1 MSIKTLGVDLGKFGC
16 HVIGQD
22 QHGKVVEKRK
32 MSMAK
37 FAEYLANLPPCAVFF
52 EACGGAHYWCR
63 KAKSLGHRSEMIP
76 ANFVK
81 PFVKSNKN
89 DFNDAEAICEA
100 AQRPT
105 MRFANIRSEDQQA
118 FGCLLKLREQ
128 IVDERTATSNQ
139 AHAFLLEFGIQQK
152 KGRGFIGAV
161 AQLIADEDNKLPQA
175 LRCTLSRLVERY
187 KVIDKEVSE
196 VEREIAN
203 FNRQSDNC
211 KRMQSIPGVGLI
223 TSSFIEAWAGSCT
236 QFKSARDFAA
246 WAGLV
251 PKQHSTGGK
260 SNLLGISKRGNQTL
274 RKYLIHGARSVIQWK
289 LEENHAWSPWIKKL
303 LCSKKKT
310 VAVVAM
316 ANKLARIIWAVLTK
330 EQNYAA
336 QAA

>member
-1 MSIKTLGVDLGKFGC
+1 MSIKTLGVDLGKLSC

-22 QHGKVVEKRK
+22 QQGKIVEKRK
-32 MSMAK
+32 IQLGK
-37 FAEYLANLPPCAVFF
+37 FAEYLANLPPCAVYF
-52 EACGGAHYWCR
+52 EACGGAHHWCR
-63 KAKSLGHRSEMIP
+63 KARSLGHRAEMIP
-76 ANFVK
+76 AKFAK

-105 MRFANIRSEDQQA
+105 MRFAHVRTEEQQA

-128 IVDERTATSNQ
+128 LVEERTAVSNQ

-152 KGRGFIGAV
+152 KGRVFIGTV
-161 AQLIADEDNKLPQA
+161 ADMTENPDINLPEA
-175 LRCTLSRLVERY
+175 LRLTLFRLVERY
-187 KVIDKEVSE
+187 KSVDKEISE
-196 VEREIAN
+196 LERDITAINSQNE
-203 FNRQSDNC
+203 NC
-211 KRMQSIPGVGLI
+211 KRMQSIPGIGLI
-223 TSSFIEAWAGSCT
+223 TSSFIESWAGSCN

-251 PKQHSTGGK
+251 PKQHSTGGV
-260 SNLLGISKRGNQTL
+260 SNLLGISKRGNSTL

-289 LEENHAWSPWIKKL
+289 LEEDHAWSPWIKKL
-303 LCSKKKT
+303 LASKKKT

-336 QAA
+336 HAA

>member
-1 MSIKTLGVDLGKFGC
+1 MLIKTLGVDLGKFSC
-16 HVIGQD
+16 HVVGQD
-22 QHGKVVEKRK
+22 QQGKVVEKRK
-32 MSMAK
+32 IPIGK

-52 EACGGAHYWCR
+52 EACGGAHHWCR
-63 KAKSLGHRSEMIP
+63 KARSLGHRSEMIP

-81 PFVKSNKN
+81 PFIKSNKN

-105 MRFANIRSEDQQA
+105 MRFAHLRSAEQQA

-128 IVDERTATSNQ
+128 LVEERTAVSNQ

-152 KGRGFIGAV
+152 KSRGFISAV
-161 AQLIADEDNKLPQA
+161 ADITEDAEINLPHA
-175 LRCTLSRLVERY
+175 LRFALFRLVERY
-187 KVIDKEVSE
+187 KTVDKEINE
-196 VEREIAN
+196 LERKIAAIN
-203 FNRQSDNC
+203 SQNDNC
-211 KRMQSIPGVGLI
+211 RRLQSIPGVGLI

-336 QAA
+336 QVA

>member
-32 MSMAK
+32 MSLAK

-105 MRFANIRSEDQQA
+105 MRFANIRSEEQQA

-161 AQLIADEDNKLPQA
+161 AQLITDEDNKLPQA

-196 VEREIAN
+196 VDREIAN

-260 SNLLGISKRGNQTL
+260 SNLQGISKRGNNTL

>member
-1 MSIKTLGVDLGKFGC
+1 MLIKTLGVDLGKFSC
-16 HVIGQD
+16 HVVGQD
-22 QHGKVVEKRK
+22 QQGKVVEKRK
-32 MSMAK
+32 IPIGK
-37 FAEYLANLPPCAVFF
+37 FAEYLVNLPPCAVFF

-63 KAKSLGHRSEMIP
+63 KARSLGHRSDMIP

-105 MRFANIRSEDQQA
+105 MRFAHLRSAEQQA

-128 IVDERTATSNQ
+128 LVEERTAVSNQ

-152 KGRGFIGAV
+152 KSRGFISAV
-161 AQLIADEDNKLPQA
+161 ADITEDAEINLPHA
-175 LRCTLSRLVERY
+175 LRFALFRLVERY
-187 KVIDKEVSE
+187 KAVDKEINE
-196 VEREIAN
+196 LEREITAIN
-203 FNRQSDNC
+203 NQNDNC
-211 KRMQSIPGVGLI
+211 RRLQSIPGVGLI
-223 TSSFIEAWAGSCT
+223 TSSFIEAWAGSCS
-236 QFKSARDFAA
+236 QFKCARDFAA

>member
-1 MSIKTLGVDLGKFGC
+1 MLIKTLGVDLGKFSC
-16 HVIGQD
+16 HVVGQD
-22 QHGKVVEKRK
+22 QQGKVVEKRK
-32 MSMAK
+32 LPISK

-63 KAKSLGHRSEMIP
+63 KARSLGHRSEMIP

-105 MRFANIRSEDQQA
+105 MRFAHLRSAEQQS

-128 IVDERTATSNQ
+128 LVEERTAVSNQ

-152 KGRGFIGAV
+152 KSRGFISAV
-161 AQLIADEDNKLPQA
+161 AALTEDAEVNLPHA
-175 LRCTLSRLVERY
+175 LRFALFRLVERY
-187 KVIDKEVSE
+187 KTVDKEISE
-196 VEREIAN
+196 LEREIAAIN
-203 FNRQSDNC
+203 NQNDNC
-211 KRMQSIPGVGLI
+211 RRLQSIPGVGLI
-223 TSSFIEAWAGSCT
+223 TSSFIEAWAGSGN
-236 QFKSARDFAA
+236 QFKCARDFAA

>member
-1 MSIKTLGVDLGKFGC
+1 MLIKTLGVDLGKFSC
-16 HVIGQD
+16 HVVGQD
-22 QHGKVVEKRK
+22 QQGKVVEKRK
-32 MSMAK
+32 IPIGK

-63 KAKSLGHRSEMIP
+63 KARSLGHRSDMIP

-105 MRFANIRSEDQQA
+105 MRFAHLRSAEQQA

-128 IVDERTATSNQ
+128 LVEERTAVSNQ

-152 KGRGFIGAV
+152 KSRGFISAV
-161 AQLIADEDNKLPQA
+161 AALTEDAEINLPHA
-175 LRCTLSRLVERY
+175 LRFALFRLVERY
-187 KVIDKEVSE
+187 KTVDKEISE
-196 VEREIAN
+196 LEREIAAIN
-203 FNRQSDNC
+203 NQNDNC
-211 KRMQSIPGVGLI
+211 RRLQSIPGVGLI
-223 TSSFIEAWAGSCT
+223 TSSFIEAWAGSGS
-236 QFKSARDFAA
+236 QFKCARDFAA

>member
-1 MSIKTLGVDLGKFGC
+1 MLIKTLGVDLGKFSC
-16 HVIGQD
+16 HVVGQD
-22 QHGKVVEKRK
+22 QQGKVVEKRK
-32 MSMAK
+32 IPIGK
-37 FAEYLANLPPCAVFF
+37 FAEYLANLPHCAVFF

-63 KAKSLGHRSEMIP
+63 KARSLGHRSDMIP

-105 MRFANIRSEDQQA
+105 MRFAHLRSAEQQA

-128 IVDERTATSNQ
+128 LVEERTAVSNQ

-152 KGRGFIGAV
+152 KSRGFISAV
-161 AQLIADEDNKLPQA
+161 AALTEDAEVNLPHA
-175 LRCTLSRLVERY
+175 LRFALFRLVERY
-187 KVIDKEVSE
+187 KTVDKEISE
-196 VEREIAN
+196 LEREIAAIN
-203 FNRQSDNC
+203 NQNDNC
-211 KRMQSIPGVGLI
+211 RRLQSIPGVGLI
-223 TSSFIEAWAGSCT
+223 TSSFIEAWAGSGS
-236 QFKSARDFAA
+236 QFKCARDFAA

-303 LCSKKKT
+303 LCNKKKT

>member
-1 MSIKTLGVDLGKFGC
+1 MIP
-16 HVIGQD
+16 
-22 QHGKVVEKRK
+22 
-32 MSMAK
+32 AK
-37 FAEYLANLPPCAVFF
+37 FA
-52 EACGGAHYWCR
+52 
-63 KAKSLGHRSEMIP
+63 
-76 ANFVK
+76 K

-105 MRFANIRSEDQQA
+105 MRFAHVRTEEQQA

-128 IVDERTATSNQ
+128 LVEERTAVSNQ

-152 KGRGFIGAV
+152 KGRAFIGTV
-161 AQLIADEDNKLPQA
+161 ADMTESPDMNIPEA
-175 LRCTLSRLVERY
+175 LRLTLFRLVERY
-187 KVIDKEVSE
+187 KAVDKEISE
-196 VEREIAN
+196 LERDITAINSQNE
-203 FNRQSDNC
+203 NC

-223 TSSFIEAWAGSCT
+223 TSSFIESWAGSCN

-251 PKQHSTGGK
+251 PKQHTTGGV
-260 SNLLGISKRGNQTL
+260 SNLLGISKRGNNTL

-303 LCSKKKT
+303 LSSKKKT

-336 QAA
+336 VAA

>member
-1 MSIKTLGVDLGKFGC
+1 MLIKTLGVDLGKFSC
-16 HVIGQD
+16 HVVGQD
-22 QHGKVVEKRK
+22 QQGKVVEKRK
-32 MSMAK
+32 IPISK

-63 KAKSLGHRSEMIP
+63 KARSLGHRSEMIP

-105 MRFANIRSEDQQA
+105 MRFAHLRSAEQQS

-128 IVDERTATSNQ
+128 LVEERTAVSNQ

-152 KGRGFIGAV
+152 KSRGFISAV
-161 AQLIADEDNKLPQA
+161 AALTEDAEVNLPHA
-175 LRCTLSRLVERY
+175 LRFALFRLVERY
-187 KVIDKEVSE
+187 KTVDKEISE
-196 VEREIAN
+196 LEREIAAIN
-203 FNRQSDNC
+203 NQNDNC
-211 KRMQSIPGVGLI
+211 RRLQSIPGVGLI
-223 TSSFIEAWAGSCT
+223 TSSFIEAWAGSGS
-236 QFKSARDFAA
+236 QFKCARDFAA

>member
-1 MSIKTLGVDLGKFGC
+1 MLIKTLGVDLGKFSC
-16 HVIGQD
+16 HVVGQD
-22 QHGKVVEKRK
+22 QQGKVVEKRK
-32 MSMAK
+32 ILISK
-37 FAEYLANLPPCAVFF
+37 FAEYLVNLPPCAVFF

-63 KAKSLGHRSEMIP
+63 KARSLGHRSEMIP

-105 MRFANIRSEDQQA
+105 MRFAHLRSAEQQS

-128 IVDERTATSNQ
+128 LVEERTAVSNQ

-152 KGRGFIGAV
+152 KSRGFISAV
-161 AQLIADEDNKLPQA
+161 AALTEDAEVNLPHA
-175 LRCTLSRLVERY
+175 LRFALFRLVERY
-187 KVIDKEVSE
+187 KTVDKEISE
-196 VEREIAN
+196 LEREIAAIN
-203 FNRQSDNC
+203 NQNDNC
-211 KRMQSIPGVGLI
+211 RRLQSIPGVGLI
-223 TSSFIEAWAGSCT
+223 TSSFIEAWAGSGS
-236 QFKSARDFAA
+236 QFKCARDFAA

>member
-1 MSIKTLGVDLGKFGC
+1 MTIKTLGVDLGKFSC

-22 QHGKVVEKRK
+22 QHGKIVEKRK
-32 MSMAK
+32 VALTK
-37 FAEYLANLPPCAVFF
+37 FAEYLINLPPCAVFF
-52 EACGGAHYWCR
+52 EACGGAHHWCR
-63 KAKSLGHRSEMIP
+63 KARSLGHMSKMIP
-76 ANFVK
+76 AQFVK

-105 MRFANIRSEDQQA
+105 MRFAHTRSEDQQA

-128 IVDERTATSNQ
+128 LVEERTAVSNQ
-139 AHAFLLEFGIQQK
+139 AHTFLLEFGIQQK
-152 KGRGFIGAV
+152 KGRGFISKV
-161 AQLIADEDNKLPQA
+161 ADITEDAEFELPAA
-175 LRCTLSRLVERY
+175 LRCALFRLVQRY
-187 KVIDKEVSE
+187 KFIDNEISE
-196 VEREIAN
+196 LEREITAIN
-203 FNRQSDNC
+203 SQNDNC

-260 SNLLGISKRGNQTL
+260 SNLLGISKRGNHTL
-274 RKYLIHGARSVIQWK
+274 RKYLIHGARSIIQWK
-289 LEENHAWSPWIKKL
+289 LEENHAWSSWIKKL
-303 LCSKKKT
+303 LASKKKT

>member
-1 MSIKTLGVDLGKFGC
+1 MLIKTLGVDLGKFSC
-16 HVIGQD
+16 HVVGQD
-22 QHGKVVEKRK
+22 QQGKVVEKRK
-32 MSMAK
+32 IPIGK

-52 EACGGAHYWCR
+52 EACGGAHHWCR
-63 KAKSLGHRSEMIP
+63 KARSLGHRSEMIP

-81 PFVKSNKN
+81 PFIKSNKN

-105 MRFANIRSEDQQA
+105 MRFAHLRSAEQQA

-128 IVDERTATSNQ
+128 LVEERTAVSNQ

-152 KGRGFIGAV
+152 KSRGFISAV
-161 AQLIADEDNKLPQA
+161 ADITEDAEINLPHA
-175 LRCTLSRLVERY
+175 LRFALFRLVERY
-187 KVIDKEVSE
+187 KTVDKEINE
-196 VEREIAN
+196 LEREIAAIN
-203 FNRQSDNC
+203 SQNDNC
-211 KRMQSIPGVGLI
+211 RRLQSIPGVGLI
-223 TSSFIEAWAGSCT
+223 TSSFIEAWAGSGN
-236 QFKSARDFAA
+236 QFKCARDFAA

>member
-1 MSIKTLGVDLGKFGC
+1 MSIKTLGVDLGKLSC
-16 HVIGQD
+16 HIIGQD

-32 MSMAK
+32 ILISK

-52 EACGGAHYWCR
+52 EACGGAHHWCR
-63 KAKSLGHRSEMIP
+63 KARSLGHRADMIP

-105 MRFANIRSEDQQA
+105 MRFAHVRSEEQQA

-128 IVDERTATSNQ
+128 LVEERTAVSNQ

-152 KGRGFIGAV
+152 KGRGFISTV
-161 AQLIADEDNKLPQA
+161 ADMTEDAEINLPEA
-175 LRCTLSRLVERY
+175 LRLALFRLVERY
-187 KVIDKEVSE
+187 KAVNIEISE
-196 VEREIAN
+196 LERDITAIN
-203 FNRQSDNC
+203 SQSDNC
-211 KRMQSIPGVGLI
+211 RRMQSIPGVGLI
-223 TSSFIEAWAGSCT
+223 TSSFIEAWAGSGT

-260 SNLLGISKRGNQTL
+260 SNLLGISKRGNNTL

-289 LEENHAWSPWIKKL
+289 LEEDHAWSPWIKKL
-303 LCSKKKT
+303 LSIKRKT

-336 QAA
+336 VAA

>member
-1 MSIKTLGVDLGKFGC
+1 MLIKTLGVDLGKFSC
-16 HVIGQD
+16 HVVGQD
-22 QHGKVVEKRK
+22 QQGKVVEKRK
-32 MSMAK
+32 LPISK

-63 KAKSLGHRSEMIP
+63 KARSLGHRSEMIP

-105 MRFANIRSEDQQA
+105 MRFAHLRSAEQQS

-128 IVDERTATSNQ
+128 LVEERTAVSNQ

-152 KGRGFIGAV
+152 KSRGFISAV
-161 AQLIADEDNKLPQA
+161 SALTEDAEVNLPHSLRFA
-175 LRCTLSRLVERY
+175 LFRLVERY
-187 KVIDKEVSE
+187 KTVDKEISE
-196 VEREIAN
+196 LEREIAAIN
-203 FNRQSDNC
+203 NQNDNC
-211 KRMQSIPGVGLI
+211 RRLQSIPGVGLI
-223 TSSFIEAWAGSCT
+223 TSSFIEAWAGSGN
-236 QFKSARDFAA
+236 QFKCARDFAA

>member
-1 MSIKTLGVDLGKFGC
+1 
-16 HVIGQD
+16 
-22 QHGKVVEKRK
+22 
-32 MSMAK
+32 
-37 FAEYLANLPPCAVFF
+37 
-52 EACGGAHYWCR
+52 
-63 KAKSLGHRSEMIP
+63 
-76 ANFVK
+76 
-81 PFVKSNKN
+81 
-89 DFNDAEAICEA
+89 
-100 AQRPT
+100 
-105 MRFANIRSEDQQA
+105 MRFAHLRSAEQQA

-128 IVDERTATSNQ
+128 LVEERTAVSNQ

-152 KGRGFIGAV
+152 KSRGFISAV
-161 AQLIADEDNKLPQA
+161 ADITEDAEINLPHA
-175 LRCTLSRLVERY
+175 LRFALFRLVERY
-187 KVIDKEVSE
+187 KTVDKEINE
-196 VEREIAN
+196 LEREIAAIN
-203 FNRQSDNC
+203 NQNDNC
-211 KRMQSIPGVGLI
+211 RRLQSIPGVGLI

-336 QAA
+336 QVA

>member
-1 MSIKTLGVDLGKFGC
+1 MRRRNAQNTD
-16 HVIGQD
+16 
-22 QHGKVVEKRK
+22 
-32 MSMAK
+32 
-37 FAEYLANLPPCAVFF
+37 LPPCAVFF
-52 EACGGAHYWCR
+52 KACGGAHHWCR
-63 KAKSLGHRSEMIP
+63 KARSLGHRADMIP

-105 MRFANIRSEDQQA
+105 MRFAHVRSEEQQA

-128 IVDERTATSNQ
+128 LVEERTAVSNQ

-152 KGRGFIGAV
+152 KGRGFIGTV
-161 AQLIADEDNKLPQA
+161 VDMTENPDINLPEA
-175 LRCTLSRLVERY
+175 LRLALFRLVERY
-187 KVIDKEVSE
+187 KAVYKEISQLE
-196 VEREIAN
+196 CDITAIISKNE
-203 FNRQSDNC
+203 NC

-223 TSSFIEAWAGSCT
+223 NSSFIESWAGSCN
-236 QFKSARDFAA
+236 QFISARDFAA

-260 SNLLGISKRGNQTL
+260 INLLGIRKRGKSTL
-274 RKYLIHGARSVIQWK
+274 RKYLIHGACSVIQWK
-289 LEENHAWSPWIKKL
+289 LEEDHAWSPWIKKL
-303 LCSKKKT
+303 LSSKKKT

-330 EQNYAA
+330 QQNYAA
-336 QAA
+336 VAA

>member
-1 MSIKTLGVDLGKFGC
+1 MLIKTLGVDLGKFSC
-16 HVIGQD
+16 HVVGQD
-22 QHGKVVEKRK
+22 QQGKVVEKRK
-32 MSMAK
+32 ILISK
-37 FAEYLANLPPCAVFF
+37 FAEYLVNLPPCAVFF

-63 KAKSLGHRSEMIP
+63 KARSLGHRSEMIP

-105 MRFANIRSEDQQA
+105 MRFAHLRSAEQQS
-118 FGCLLKLREQ
+118 FGCLLKLREHL
-128 IVDERTATSNQ
+128 VEERTAVSNQ

-152 KGRGFIGAV
+152 KSRGFISAV
-161 AQLIADEDNKLPQA
+161 AALTEDAEVNLPHA
-175 LRCTLSRLVERY
+175 LRFALFRLVERY
-187 KVIDKEVSE
+187 KTVDKEISE
-196 VEREIAN
+196 LEREIAAIN
-203 FNRQSDNC
+203 NQNDNC
-211 KRMQSIPGVGLI
+211 RRLQSIPGVGLI
-223 TSSFIEAWAGSCT
+223 TSSFIEAWAGSGS
-236 QFKSARDFAA
+236 QFKCARDFAA

>member
-32 MSMAK
+32 ILLGK
-37 FAEYLANLPPCAVFF
+37 FAEYLTNLPPCAVFF
-52 EACGGAHYWCR
+52 EACGGAHHWCR
-63 KAKSLGHRSEMIP
+63 KARCLGHRAEMIS

-105 MRFANIRSEDQQA
+105 MRFAHVRSEEQQA

-128 IVDERTATSNQ
+128 LVEERTAVSNQ

-152 KGRGFIGAV
+152 KGRGFIGTV
-161 AQLIADEDNKLPQA
+161 ADMTEDAEINLPEA
-175 LRCTLSRLVERY
+175 LRLALFRLVERY
-187 KVIDKEVSE
+187 KAVDKEISE
-196 VEREIAN
+196 LERDITAINSQNE
-203 FNRQSDNC
+203 NC
-211 KRMQSIPGVGLI
+211 KRLQSIPGVGLI
-223 TSSFIEAWAGSCT
+223 TSSFIEAWAGSAT

-251 PKQHSTGGK
+251 PKQHTTGGV
-260 SNLLGISKRGNQTL
+260 SNLLGISKRGNNTL

-289 LEENHAWSPWIKKL
+289 LEEEHAWSPWIKKL
-303 LCSKKKT
+303 LSSKKKT

-336 QAA
+336 VAA

>member
-1 MSIKTLGVDLGKFGC
+1 
-16 HVIGQD
+16 
-22 QHGKVVEKRK
+22 
-32 MSMAK
+32 
-37 FAEYLANLPPCAVFF
+37 
-52 EACGGAHYWCR
+52 
-63 KAKSLGHRSEMIP
+63 MIP

-105 MRFANIRSEDQQA
+105 MRFAHLRSAEQQA

-128 IVDERTATSNQ
+128 LVEERTAVSNQ

-152 KGRGFIGAV
+152 KSRGFISAV
-161 AQLIADEDNKLPQA
+161 ADITEDAEITLPHA
-175 LRCTLSRLVERY
+175 LRFALFRLVERY
-187 KVIDKEVSE
+187 KAVDKEINE
-196 VEREIAN
+196 LEREITAIN
-203 FNRQSDNC
+203 NQNDNC
-211 KRMQSIPGVGLI
+211 RRLQSIPGVGLI

-289 LEENHAWSPWIKKL
+289 LEEDHAWSPWIKKL

-336 QAA
+336 